1 MIVFSKADFEI
12 GGLPGLSI
20 FGQAKKVM
28 EGGKNKCKKNK
39 KKGFRKVFKNAI
51 DYI

>member
-12 GGLPGLSI
+12 GGLPGPSI

-28 EGGKNKCKKNK
+28 EGGKNKCKKTIN
-39 KKGFRKVFKNAI
+39 GYRH
-51 DYI
+51 DD